1 MITIINISDTKFSY
15 NGINYFKN
23 FTPFVTGNKVSI
35 VNTYDACI
43 SLTNFPTIYS
53 DISVDGVIYGSV
65 AALQNALLPVL
76 FNRTFTQSGSLTIGY
91 IPKSNGSN
99 SLGNSVIYENGSGN
113 IGIGTTQAFGKLTLG
128 GGKFYIS
135 YAAGADI
142 GGTIYGYNN
151 TGYQPYA
158 GGLKFQ
164 VFRNETG
171 TYTMYDAATIDGAGR
186 LGIGTSAP
194 DSPLHVTYAT
204 EEIIR
209 LTRTGGADWAIG
221 LGGSND
227 LYFKNKQNTTTP
239 FCIVN
244 GKVGVNT
251 LAPLARMTIRGG
263 NLGNSVSM
271 ASTIFSAQGN
281 DQGIFIGAYNGTP
294 SYGSWIQATRESFD
308 LFFNLSFQPNGGNVG
323 IGTSSPSYKLDVA
336 GAVRANTNAYGAEG
350 GFIISQSGVSSS
362 RSWRLGSDLNAF
374 GDFSIQQSTTQTG
387 STYTDRLYINSSG
400 NVGIGT
406 TNPAVKL
413 DVAGD
418 GRYSGHLQIDNG
430 ELNVPKHLQFLANS
444 TTGGSYGEIKW
455 YNIQWDGNSRGEI
468 QVEGDG
474 ALANGRMVFKTG
486 SSGSNA
492 TEKMRITSSG
502 QVLMGTFTDNYGDGS
517 TIVSY
522 SGGKAASFTTVAT
535 SGYTAV
541 VLRRTVSQGGLT
553 EHYYG
558 STYCGGISIT
568 TNTSAYSTSSD
579 YRLKEDLKSINGLNL
594 VSKIKIYDYKW
605 KNVEERAY
613 GVLAHELQEIIPQ
626 AVIGEKDAEQMQGVD
641 YSKLVP
647 ILVQSIQELKAEIEI
662 LKN

>member
-1 MITIINISDTKFSY
+1 MITILNISDTKFSY
-15 NGINYFKN
+15 NGIAYFKN

-76 FNRTFTQSGSLTIGY
+76 FNRTFTQSGSLAVGY

-186 LGIGTSAP
+186 FGIGTTAP
-194 DSPLHVTYAT
+194 ESPLHITYAT
-204 EEIIR
+204 EELLR
-209 LTRTGGADWAIG
+209 LTRTGGANWAIG

-239 FCIVN
+239 FCIID
-244 GKVGVNT
+244 GKIGVNT
-251 LAPLARMTIRGG
+251 LTPLARMTIRGG

-271 ASTIFSAQGN
+271 ASTVFSAQGN
-281 DQGIFIGAYNGTP
+281 DQGVFMGAYNGTP
-294 SYGSWIQATRESFD
+294 SYGSWIQSTRESFD
-308 LFFNLSFQPNGGNVG
+308 LFFNLTLQPNGGNLGVGTSNPLQKLQVAGNINVGTSLPMLLSNDTSQVAIVNGIYYPTDNSGYAFG
-323 IGTSSPSYKLDVA
+323 IGKIVTGTK
-336 GAVRANTNAYGAEG
+336 TNQL
-350 GFIISQSGVSSS
+350 II
-362 RSWRLGSDLNAF
+362 RD
-374 GDFSIQQSTTQTG
+374 T
-387 STYTDRLYINSSG
+387 G
-400 NVGIGT
+400 NVGIGIE
-406 TNPAVKL
+406 NPVVRL

-418 GRYSGHLQIDNG
+418 GRYFGHLQIDSG
-430 ELNVPKHLQFLANS
+430 ELNVPKHFQFLANS

-455 YNIQWDGNSRGEI
+455 YNVQWDGNTRGEI
-468 QVEGDG
+468 LVEGDG
-474 ALANGRMVFKTG
+474 ALATGRMIFKTG
-486 SSGSNA
+486 QFNQNA

-502 QVLMGTFTDNYGDGS
+502 QILMGTFSDNYGDGS

-535 SGYTAV
+535 NGYTAV

-579 YRLKEDLKSINGLNL
+579 YRLKEDLQFINGLDL
-594 VSKIKIYDYKW
+594 ISKMKVYDYKW
-605 KNVEERAY
+605 KGVEDRAY